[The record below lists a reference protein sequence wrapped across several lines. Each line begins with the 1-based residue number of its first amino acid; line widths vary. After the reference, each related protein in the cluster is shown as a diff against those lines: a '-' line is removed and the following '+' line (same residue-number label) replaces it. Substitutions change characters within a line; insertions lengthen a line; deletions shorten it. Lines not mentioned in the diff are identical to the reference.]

1 MYRSQWFSLC
11 NEGWLCNFEQY
22 LDMWATTSN
31 QQHTPQVQ
39 VYLWS
44 LAVQTDYAVHKC
56 LLLLSLL
63 TTQRSIY
70 KAVKVCH
77 RKVQN
82 MESLYT
88 VQYQKESCYSHW
100 KLKNNSIAQEAL
112 HHNSSERQADGLRNS
127 HILIAF
133 KTAKIPVH
141 PFKHSLVPIF
151 DLLTMTFYSG
161 RSQLKLSST
170 HIHW

>member
-22 LDMWATTSN
+22 LYMWATTSN
-31 QQHTPQVQ
+31 QQHTLVQ
-39 VYLWS
+39 VNLAS

-56 LLLLSLL
+56 LLPLSLL
-63 TTQRSIY
+63 TTQQSIY

-88 VQYQKESCYSHW
+88 VQYKKESCYSHW
-100 KLKNNSIAQEAL
+100 KLKNNSIA
-112 HHNSSERQADGLRNS
+112 
-127 HILIAF
+127 
-133 KTAKIPVH
+133 
-141 PFKHSLVPIF
+141 
-151 DLLTMTFYSG
+151 
-161 RSQLKLSST
+161 
-170 HIHW
+170 